1 MKNMEIAIACKME
14 IMEAEDQSNKDK
26 AEADRV
32 KAEKEGEKI
41 LGDQQKMDNI
51 TKKIFE
57 L

>member
-1 MKNMEIAIACKME
+1 MEIAIACKME
-14 IMEAEDQSNKDK
+14 IMEAEDESNKDK
-26 AEADRV
+26 AEADRM

-51 TKKIFE
+51 TKEIFE